1 MIHILTGLPHNKNN
15 DKNVCINFSKSVG
28 HKIILGSST
37 MKMYCRELNIKAK
50 IEILKTDNLPTP
62 KYLIDGIDIASEGVL
77 TLNEIYALLLN
88 NKSANSEAEQIVHL
102 IKTENEIRFTVGTAN
117 NKEFEFYKQNNLLPR
132 VEIIEKIVTL
142 LKDKTVKVN
151 YI

>member
-62 KYLIDGIDIASEGVL
+62 KYLIDGIDIASENLAASNSRIEDADMAEELVKFSKNQILSEAATSMIAQANAQSRNVL
-77 TLNEIYALLLN
+77 ALL
-88 NKSANSEAEQIVHL
+88 
-102 IKTENEIRFTVGTAN
+102 R
-117 NKEFEFYKQNNLLPR
+117 
-132 VEIIEKIVTL
+132 
-142 LKDKTVKVN
+142 
-151 YI
+151 